1 MDEVI
6 TASAEPIYT
15 TPPVEAVTVELQAQ
29 LMTIRREAISLIRKV
44 EEVLQLPPE
53 QRTMTRAERRA
64 EMMIERGGE

>member
-6 TASAEPIYT
+6 TASVEPVYT

-64 EMMIERGGE
+64 EMMIERGE